1 MPPIPDGAKES
12 GARRAGRAAPP
23 RSDAAGF
30 AVFYEAN
37 FDAVLGFV
45 TRRTACPQTAADL
58 TADIF
63 VAALQAARQYDPAR
77 GTPTAWLYGIARN
90 VLASHY
96 RGNALEQHAVARL
109 NGHRLLDEEDITALE
124 ARIDAERA
132 ARELTERHS
141 GLSQPLREIL
151 DLVAVD
157 GLTPREAAQTLGLNR
172 ATVRSR
178 LHRARRLLRAQHP
191 SATEHTSTHRPHTR
205 CTDNSPGRRLTS
217 EEIYEP

>member
-1 MPPIPDGAKES
+1 MPLIPDRAEEPE
-12 GARRAGRAAPP
+12 RRASRAAPP
-23 RSDAAGF
+23 RPDATGF

-45 TRRTACPQTAADL
+45 TRRTACPHVAADL

-63 VAALQAARQYDPAR
+63 VAALQAAGQYDPRR
-77 GTPTAWLYGIARN
+77 GAPAAWLYGIARN

-96 RGNALEQHAVARL
+96 RGSALEQHAVARL
-109 NGHRLLDEEDITALE
+109 SGHRLLDEEDIAALE

-132 ARELTERHS
+132 ARELVARHS
-141 GLSQPLREIL
+141 GLSEPLREIL

-157 GLTPREAAQTLGLNR
+157 GLTPREAAQALGLNR

-178 LHRARRLLRAQHP
+178 LYRARRLLRTQHP
-191 SATEHTSTHRPHTR
+191 AAAEHTSIPLEVV
-205 CTDNSPGRRLTS
+205 S
-217 EEIYEP
+217 